1 VPSDILPA
9 SGIAARRLLLSLD
22 EAAGAGEFMAS
33 RILIVGGVREG
44 AELERRGHCLVH
56 VPDARALPQW
66 LAEAEGWDV
75 VLLPPDLTL
84 LRAVQK
90 ACPRAEVI
98 VFALPGERAAAI
110 RCLQE
115 GAFATV
121 RRPSEGGELDAVV
134 SRAMERRAL
143 LDSEAQFRALRAV
156 LETRD
161 KLPEAIVGAFAE
173 ALAAPMACLLV
184 PAPEDGRLTVA
195 YLWGGE
201 AQSSAVPPWVHEWVR
216 TDEAPGIVSAPSLDQ
231 SPQRAARGTGLV
243 YPLKADG
250 RLVAILTAQ
259 RERPPFTQSDL
270 DRAAVLAALARVA
283 LENDRLL
290 QHVASSDRLVA
301 LGQLAASIAHEI
313 RTPLTYVLE
322 NAGYIAEHLPRFAP
336 PESMLPTRESVT
348 FTQMRR
354 AASDAVDGA
363 NRMRDIIRDIGAL
376 ASADESTRLP
386 FDLKEAVRASLR
398 MAEAELRGR
407 ATVSLRM
414 DGDTHVVGSVGRL
427 SQVFVNL
434 LVNAVQAI
442 GNERARE
449 GRIVMT
455 LRREGD
461 RVIAEVSDNG
471 PGIPSTM
478 LNRVF
483 EPFFTTK
490 PAGQGTGLGLFLCRN
505 IVRRHGGDL
514 HVRSMPQHGTTFI
527 VELPADTAQK
537 PREIEVESSPDQSP
551 DRRIEPLN

>member
-1 VPSDILPA
+1 
-9 SGIAARRLLLSLD
+9 
-22 EAAGAGEFMAS
+22 MAS
-33 RILIVGGVREG
+33 RILIVGCVREG
-44 AELERRGHCLVH
+44 AELERRGHCLVQ

-66 LAEAEGWDV
+66 LAEAEGWDLA
-75 VLLPPDLTL
+75 LLPPDLAL
-84 LRAVQK
+84 LHAVQK
-90 ACPRAEVI
+90 ACPRTEVI
-98 VFALPGERAAAI
+98 VLALPGERAAAS

-121 RRPSEGGELDAVV
+121 RRPCEGGELDAVV
-134 SRAMERRAL
+134 TRALERRAL
-143 LDSEAQFRALRAV
+143 LDTEAQLRALRAV
-156 LETRD
+156 LETQE
-161 KLPEAIVGAFAE
+161 KLPEAIVSAFAE
-173 ALAAPMACLLV
+173 SLSAHTACLLV

-195 YLWGGE
+195 YLWGDDG
-201 AQSSAVPPWVHEWVR
+201 QSGTAPSWVHEWVR
-216 TDEAPGIVSAPSLDQ
+216 TEESPAIVSTMAGDQ
-231 SPQRAARGTGLV
+231 LPQRAARGPGVV
-243 YPLKADG
+243 YPLTAEG

-259 RERPPFTQSDL
+259 RERPPFTPSDL
-270 DRAAVLAALARVA
+270 DRASVLAAQARLA
-283 LENDRLL
+283 LENERLL

-336 PESMLPTRESVT
+336 PESPHPTRETVT

-376 ASADESTRLP
+376 ASADESTKLP
-386 FDLKEAVRASLR
+386 FDIKEAVRASLR

-407 ATVSLRM
+407 ASVTLRM
-414 DGDTHVVGSVGRL
+414 EGETQVIGSVGRM

-442 GNERARE
+442 GTERARE
-449 GRIVMT
+449 GRILVT
-455 LRREGD
+455 VRREGA

-471 PGIPSTM
+471 PGIPPVM

-505 IVRRHGGDL
+505 IVRRHGGEL
-514 HVRSMPQHGTTFI
+514 MVRSTPHHGTTFVI
-527 VELPADTAQK
+527 DLPADTAAH
-537 PREIEVESSPDQSP
+537 PRERTQELELEQ
-551 DRRIEPLN
+551 RRETLN

>member
-1 VPSDILPA
+1 
-9 SGIAARRLLLSLD
+9 
-22 EAAGAGEFMAS
+22 MAS

-56 VPDARALPQW
+56 VPNARALPQW

-84 LRAVQK
+84 LHAVQK

-110 RCLQE
+110 RCLHE

-121 RRPSEGGELDAVV
+121 RRPSEGRELDAVV
-134 SRAMERRAL
+134 ARAMERRAL
-143 LDSEAQFRALRAV
+143 LDAEAQLRALRAV
-156 LETRD
+156 LETRE
-161 KLPEAIVGAFAE
+161 KLPEVIVSAFAE
-173 ALAAPMACLLV
+173 ALSARTACLLV
-184 PAPEDGRLTVA
+184 PAPEDGRLNVA
-195 YLWGGE
+195 YLWGGDG
-201 AQSSAVPPWVHEWVR
+201 QSGAAPAWVHDWVR
-216 TDEAPGIVSAPSLDQ
+216 NDEAPALVTAPSGDQ
-231 SPQRAARGTGLV
+231 PPQRAARGPGLV
-243 YPLKADG
+243 YPLTAEG

-259 RERPPFTQSDL
+259 RDRPLFTPSDL
-270 DRAAVLAALARVA
+270 DRASVLAALARVA
-283 LENDRLL
+283 LENERLL
-290 QHVASSDRLVA
+290 QHVASSDRLVS

-322 NAGYIAEHLPRFAP
+322 NAGYIQEHLPRFAP
-336 PESMLPTRESVT
+336 PESPHPTRETVT

-407 ATVSLRM
+407 ASVSLRM
-414 DGDTHVVGSVGRL
+414 DGETQVIGSVGRL

-449 GRIVMT
+449 GRIVVT
-455 LRREGD
+455 VRRQGE
-461 RVIAEVSDNG
+461 RVITEVSDNG
-471 PGIPSTM
+471 QGIPHTM

-505 IVRRHGGDL
+505 IVRRHGGEL
-514 HVRSMPQHGTTFI
+514 HVRSMPQHGSTF
-527 VELPADTAQK
+527 VVDLPADTAQTT
-537 PREIEVESSPDQSP
+537 RELEVDSQPP
-551 DRRIEPLN
+551 GGRFEPLN

>member
-1 VPSDILPA
+1 
-9 SGIAARRLLLSLD
+9 
-22 EAAGAGEFMAS
+22 
-33 RILIVGGVREG
+33 
-44 AELERRGHCLVH
+44 
-56 VPDARALPQW
+56 
-66 LAEAEGWDV
+66 
-75 VLLPPDLTL
+75 
-84 LRAVQK
+84 
-90 ACPRAEVI
+90 
-98 VFALPGERAAAI
+98 
-110 RCLQE
+110 
-115 GAFATV
+115 
-121 RRPSEGGELDAVV
+121 
-134 SRAMERRAL
+134 
-143 LDSEAQFRALRAV
+143 
-156 LETRD
+156 
-161 KLPEAIVGAFAE
+161 
-173 ALAAPMACLLV
+173 
-184 PAPEDGRLTVA
+184 
-195 YLWGGE
+195 
-201 AQSSAVPPWVHEWVR
+201 
-216 TDEAPGIVSAPSLDQ
+216 
-231 SPQRAARGTGLV
+231 
-243 YPLKADG
+243 
-250 RLVAILTAQ
+250 
-259 RERPPFTQSDL
+259 
-270 DRAAVLAALARVA
+270 VLAAQARIA

-336 PESMLPTRESVT
+336 PESTLPTRETVT

-455 LRREGD
+455 VRREGD

-471 PGIPSTM
+471 PGIAPAM

-514 HVRSMPQHGTTFI
+514 HVRSMPQHGTTF
-527 VELPADTAQK
+527 VVDLPADTAQT
-537 PREIEVESSPDQSP
+537 PREIELEKPP
-551 DRRIEPLN
+551 DRRIDPLN

>member
-1 VPSDILPA
+1 MP
-9 SGIAARRLLLSLD
+9 
-22 EAAGAGEFMAS
+22 F

-44 AELERRGHCLVH
+44 AELERRGYCLVH
-56 VPDARALPQW
+56 VPDVRALPQW

-75 VLLPPDLTL
+75 VLLPPDLAL
-84 LRAVQK
+84 LSAVQT

-98 VFALPGERAAAI
+98 VFALPGERAGAI

-115 GAFATV
+115 GAFAAV
-121 RRPSEGGELDAVV
+121 RRPCESGELDAVV
-134 SRAMERRAL
+134 ARALERRSL
-143 LDSEAQFRALRAV
+143 LDAEAQLRALRAV
-156 LETRD
+156 LETHD
-161 KLPEAIVGAFAE
+161 KLPEVIVSAFAE
-173 ALAAPMACLLV
+173 ALGANTACLLV

-195 YLWGGE
+195 YLWGGDG
-201 AQSSAVPPWVHEWVR
+201 QSTAVPTWVHEWIR
-216 TDEAPGIVSAPSLDQ
+216 TDEGPGIVSAVSGDQ
-231 SPQRAARGTGLV
+231 SPQPAARGPGLV
-243 YPLKADG
+243 YPLKAEG

-259 RERPPFTQSDL
+259 RERPPFTASDL
-270 DRAAVLAALARVA
+270 DRATVLAAQARVA
-283 LENDRLL
+283 LENERLL

-336 PESMLPTRESVT
+336 PEAPHPTRESVT

-376 ASADESTRLP
+376 ASADESTRIP

-414 DGDTHVVGSVGRL
+414 DGETQVVGSIGRL

-442 GNERARE
+442 GNERPHE
-449 GRIVMT
+449 GRIVVT
-455 LRREGD
+455 VRREGD
-461 RVIAEVSDNG
+461 RVVAEVSDNG
-471 PGIPSTM
+471 PGIPPSM

-505 IVRRHGGDL
+505 IVRRHGGEL
-514 HVRSMPQHGTTFI
+514 HVRSMPQRGSTFV
-527 VELPADTAQK
+527 VELPADTTNE
-537 PREIEVESSPDQSP
+537 PRELELDAPP
-551 DRRIEPLN
+551 ARRSEPLN

>member
-1 VPSDILPA
+1 
-9 SGIAARRLLLSLD
+9 
-22 EAAGAGEFMAS
+22 MAS

-56 VPDARALPQW
+56 VPNARALPQW

-75 VLLPPDLTL
+75 VLLPPDLGL

-110 RCLQE
+110 RCLRE

-134 SRAMERRAL
+134 ARAMERSAL
-143 LDSEAQFRALRAV
+143 LDSEAQLRSLRTV
-156 LETRD
+156 LEARE
-161 KLPEAIVGAFAE
+161 KRPEAIVSAFAE
-173 ALAAPMACLLV
+173 ALAARTACLLV

-201 AQSSAVPPWVHEWVR
+201 AQSSAAPTWVHEWIR
-216 TDEAPGIVSAPSLDQ
+216 TDEPPGIASEHSADHG
-231 SPQRAARGTGLV
+231 PQRAARGTRLV
-243 YPLKADG
+243 YPLKAEG

-259 RERPPFTQSDL
+259 RERPPFTPSDL
-270 DRAAVLAALARVA
+270 ERASVLAAQARVA

-336 PESMLPTRESVT
+336 PESVQPTRETVT

-363 NRMRDIIRDIGAL
+363 NRLRDIIRDIGAL
-376 ASADESTRLP
+376 ASADESTQLP

-398 MAEAELRGR
+398 MADAELRGR
-407 ATVSLRM
+407 ATVTLRL
-414 DGDTHVVGSVGRL
+414 GGETQVIGSIGRM

-442 GNERARE
+442 GTERARE
-449 GRIVMT
+449 GRIVVT
-455 LRREGD
+455 TRREGA
-461 RVIAEVSDNG
+461 RVIAEVTDNG
-471 PGIPSTM
+471 PGIPPAM

-505 IVRRHGGDL
+505 IVRRHGGEL
-514 HVRSMPQHGTTFI
+514 RVRSTAQHGTTF
-527 VELPADTAQK
+527 VVDLPADTGK
-537 PREIEVESSPDQSP
+537 GTRELEVESAP
-551 DRRIEPLN
+551 DRRLERLN